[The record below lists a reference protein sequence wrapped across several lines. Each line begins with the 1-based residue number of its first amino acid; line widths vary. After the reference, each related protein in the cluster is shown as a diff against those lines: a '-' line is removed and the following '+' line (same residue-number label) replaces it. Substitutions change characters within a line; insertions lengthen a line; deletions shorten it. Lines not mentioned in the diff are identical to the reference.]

1 VLSLFFDVFPKIVP
15 VNKPVDITIRA
26 LFDHAHFDEATRYEI
41 SLFPAEGFA
50 APEDGQRAQ
59 RMQLQPQDGALR
71 VPVCCDD
78 EQEYVI
84 WIERVSGE
92 TRSAVGEF
100 RIYALREDLFSRYP
114 FKGDFH
120 MHSNRSDGRE
130 CPGYVAGACRRIG
143 LDFMALTDHHRYQP
157 SLEAAKAHARTEID
171 LRIYPGEEV
180 HPPETSVHIV
190 NFGGDH
196 SVNGLFSGDSFR
208 TGVAA
213 LAEGFCDIPPAYR
226 YQYAACVW
234 SFEQIRAGGG
244 LAIFCHPYW
253 FTGHRYDVP
262 EALTTLL
269 FDRQPFDAY
278 EVIGGFYRHQAE
290 SNILQV
296 TRYHEERARGCQIP
310 IVGASDAH
318 GCERGELFGWYYT
331 IVFSPSADLPAVIAN
346 VKELNSVAV
355 EAIPGTPARAHGPFR
370 LVKYAQFLLRE
381 VFPGHDELCAG
392 EGRLMLAHLAGDEQ
406 AAEQLA
412 RCKGQ
417 VRQYYEHLW
426 ARA

>member
-1 VLSLFFDVFPKIVP
+1 MLSFLTYFED
-15 VNKPVDITIRA
+15 RSSQQA
-26 LFDHAHFDEATRYEI
+26 SGYHHEQFDHAQFDEATRYEI

-157 SLEAAKAHARTEID
+157 SLEAAKAHANGDD

-196 SVNGLFSGDSFR
+196 SVNGLFSGDSFAR
-208 TGVAA
+208 RGST
-213 LAEGFCDIPPAYR
+213 
-226 YQYAACVW
+226 
-234 SFEQIRAGGG
+234 GGG
-244 LAIFCHPYW
+244 FLRHPASLSLS
-253 FTGHRYDVP
+253 V
-262 EALTTLL
+262 
-269 FDRQPFDAY
+269 
-278 EVIGGFYRHQAE
+278 
-290 SNILQV
+290 
-296 TRYHEERARGCQIP
+296 RGLC
-310 IVGASDAH
+310 
-318 GCERGELFGWYYT
+318 
-331 IVFSPSADLPAVIAN
+331 
-346 VKELNSVAV
+346 
-355 EAIPGTPARAHGPFR
+355 
-370 LVKYAQFLLRE
+370 LVL
-381 VFPGHDELCAG
+381 
-392 EGRLMLAHLAGDEQ
+392 
-406 AAEQLA
+406 
-412 RCKGQ
+412 
-417 VRQYYEHLW
+417 
-426 ARA
+426 